1 MTPDTV
7 ISTLNFEA
15 KSARWFE
22 DTKSVAEVVDAILD
36 TPLGGELRFAGPR
49 GKPKKA
55 TSRAAFREAVATGK
69 DGLYALVA
77 DTKVWK
83 ASVMLTVTTG
93 SLDIDVRCHDDELAK
108 RGTTILDDIAAI
120 ALAVRR
126 CSAIAGLRFGYAA
139 PTRKQGGY
147 TYPRPTP
154 QVNHPRIAPGAV
166 LDLIDVRLHEDGG
179 DAASVRAMLDAARP
193 AGVTRTDRDGLAIL
207 TWTPDL
213 GDADAVARA
222 AGAHEAWLGT
232 ALRAAT

>member
-1 MTPDTV
+1 MAPDTV

-22 DTKSVAEVVDAILD
+22 DKASVAEVVDAILD
-36 TPLGGELRFAGPR
+36 TPLGGELKHAGPH

-55 TSRAAFREAVATGK
+55 ASRTAFHDAVATGA
-69 DGLYALVA
+69 DGVFALVA

-83 ASVMLTVTTG
+83 ASVLITIADHSLEVT
-93 SLDIDVRCHDDELAK
+93 VRCHDDELAK
-108 RGTTILDDIAAI
+108 RHATILDDIAAI

-126 CSAIAGLRFGYAA
+126 CSAIEGLRFGYAA

-154 QVNHPRIAPGAV
+154 QVTHPRIAAGAV
-166 LDLIDVRLHEDGG
+166 LDLIDVRLHDGGG
-179 DAASVRAMLDAARP
+179 DAASVRAMLDASRP
-193 AGVTRTDRDGLAIL
+193 DGVTRADKDGLAIL

-213 GDADAVARA
+213 GDADAVASA

>member
-7 ISTLNFEA
+7 VSTLSFEA

-22 DTKSVAEVVDAILD
+22 DTQRVAEVVDAILD
-36 TPLGGELRFAGPR
+36 TPLGGELAFAGPR

-55 TSRAAFREAVATGK
+55 SSREAFHEAVATGK

-83 ASVMLTVTTG
+83 ASVMLTITTG

-108 RGTTILDDIAAI
+108 RRTTILEDITAI

-154 QVNHPRIAPGAV
+154 PV
-166 LDLIDVRLHEDGG
+166 
-179 DAASVRAMLDAARP
+179 
-193 AGVTRTDRDGLAIL
+193 
-207 TWTPDL
+207 
-213 GDADAVARA
+213 
-222 AGAHEAWLGT
+222 
-232 ALRAAT
+232 